1 MKYLFLLFSFISFAQ
16 QTKFVDF
23 KSVLGKIEI
32 DPIEKSVSGQVTYN
46 FEVKSSIDTIKI
58 DAQNMTFTNL
68 KINNS
73 VVNYTNSGKKM
84 ALFEGFTIGKNT
96 LIFNY
101 LAKPKQ
107 TMYFV
112 GANENLQIWT
122 QGQGKNTSN
131 WFPSFDDANEKVI
144 FNLDVNFDKNFQVI
158 SNGILDSKIINSE
171 TIDWHYRMKKPMSSY
186 LLMLAIGKFEV
197 KNEKSKSGI
206 PLHFYI
212 ENEDVS
218 KLESTYR
225 YSKTIFD
232 FFEKEIGVKYPWEIY
247 KQIPVRDFLYAGME
261 NTSATVFSKDFVV
274 DEVGFNDKNY
284 VNVNAHE
291 LAHQWFGDLVTA
303 ESGKHHWLQEGFATY
318 YALLAEKEV
327 FGTDYFYY
335 KLYSISQQL
344 KSVSKT
350 DTIPILNEKASSLSF
365 YQKGAWALHVLRE
378 EIGAKVFQKA
388 VQNYLKKYSFKNVN
402 TDNFLDEIRKVSNYD
417 VDSFRIKWLESSNF
431 DNQKATELL
440 SKNQS
445 IKALFEI
452 QKLRNKPFLDK
463 QEVFFK
469 TMQSDAYFPIKE
481 EIIYQ
486 MKNVSFADKANL
498 LGIAMA
504 TNDVNVRQ
512 AIANT
517 TPKIP
522 LVFKVEFETLLDD
535 KSYITTEV
543 ALNSLWSQFPDD
555 QIKYLEKSKDW
566 VGFNDKNLRIL
577 WLTLALGTKEYEL
590 DSKAK
595 YYDELL
601 NYCSPK
607 FESSIR
613 QNALENLLF
622 INDKDKNVLPLLVN
636 SLVSHKWQFYK
647 FGREKIR
654 LLLKNQNIRSYFDTL
669 LATLSKEESV
679 ALSKLLS
686 EQINK

>member
-1 MKYLFLLFSFISFAQ
+1 MKYLFLLLSAFSFAQ

-32 DPIEKSVSGQVTYN
+32 NPIEKSVSGQVTYN

-73 VVNYTNSGKKM
+73 VVSYTNSGKKM
-84 ALFEGFTIGKNT
+84 ALFEGYAIGKNT
-96 LIFNY
+96 LTFNY

-112 GANENLQIWT
+112 GADENLQIWT

-158 SNGILDSKIINSE
+158 SNGILDRKVDNSE

-197 KNEKSKSGI
+197 QNTESKSGI
-206 PLHFYI
+206 PLRFYI
-212 ENEDVS
+212 ENEDFS
-218 KLESTYR
+218 KLEPTYR

-232 FFEKEIGVKYPWEIY
+232 FFEKEIGVKYPWEVY

-261 NTSATVFSKDFVV
+261 NTSATVFSRDFVV
-274 DEVGFNDKNY
+274 DEIGFNDKNY

-327 FGTDYFYY
+327 FGDDYFYY

-350 DTIPILNEKASSLSF
+350 DTIPILNDKASSLTF

-388 VQNYLKKYSFKNVN
+388 VHNYLMKYSFKNAN
-402 TDNFLDEIRKVSNYD
+402 TDNFLYEIRKISKYD
-417 VDSFRIKWLESSNF
+417 VDSFRIKWLESSGF
-431 DNQKATELL
+431 DNQIATELL

-445 IKALFEI
+445 IIALFEI
-452 QKLRNKPFLDK
+452 QKLRNKPFLEN
-463 QEVFFK
+463 QAVFEK
-469 TMQSDAYFPIKE
+469 KMQSDVYFPIKE
-481 EIIYQ
+481 EILYQ
-486 MKNVSFADKANL
+486 IESVSLADKANL
-498 LGIAMA
+498 LRLAMA

-522 LVFKVEFETLLDD
+522 LDFKTEFETLLVD
-535 KSYITTEV
+535 KSYITREV
-543 ALNSLWSQFPDD
+543 ALNTLWSQFPED

-577 WLTLALGTKEYEL
+577 WLTLALGTKDYEL
-590 DSKAK
+590 DNKAK
-595 YYDELL
+595 FYDELL

-607 FESSIR
+607 FESSVR
-613 QNALENLLF
+613 QNALENVLF
-622 INDKDKNVLPLLVN
+622 MNDKDKNVLPFLVN
-636 SLVSHKWQFYK
+636 SLTSHKWQFSK

-654 LLLKNQNIRSYFDTL
+654 LLLKNPNVRTYFETL
-669 LATLSKEESV
+669 MATLNKDEFV
-679 ALSKLLS
+679 ALGKLLS
-686 EQINK
+686 EQII

>member
-1 MKYLFLLFSFISFAQ
+1 MKYLFLLLSAFSFAQ

-32 DPIEKSVSGQVTYN
+32 NPIEKSVSGQVTYN

-73 VVNYTNSGKKM
+73 VVSYTNSGKKM
-84 ALFEGFTIGKNT
+84 ALFEGYAIGKNT
-96 LIFNY
+96 LTFNY

-112 GANENLQIWT
+112 GADENLQIWT

-158 SNGILDSKIINSE
+158 SNGILDRKVDNSE

-197 KNEKSKSGI
+197 QNTESKSGI
-206 PLHFYI
+206 PLRFYI
-212 ENEDVS
+212 ENEDFS
-218 KLESTYR
+218 KLEPTYR

-232 FFEKEIGVKYPWEIY
+232 FFEKEIGVKYPWEVY

-261 NTSATVFSKDFVV
+261 NTSATVFSRDFVV
-274 DEVGFNDKNY
+274 DEIGFNDKNY

-303 ESGKHHWLQEGFATY
+303 NNGKHHWLQEGFATY

-327 FGTDYFYY
+327 FGDDYFYY

-350 DTIPILNEKASSLSF
+350 DTIPILNDKASSLTF

-388 VQNYLKKYSFKNVN
+388 VHNYLMKYSFKNAN
-402 TDNFLDEIRKVSNYD
+402 TDNFLDEIRKISKYD
-417 VDSFRIKWLESSNF
+417 VDSFKIKWLESSGF
-431 DNQKATELL
+431 DNQIATELL

-445 IKALFEI
+445 IIALFEI
-452 QKLRNKPFLDK
+452 QKLRNKPFLEN
-463 QEVFFK
+463 QAVFEK
-469 TMQSDAYFPIKE
+469 KMQSDVYFPIKE
-481 EIIYQ
+481 EILYQ
-486 MKNVSFADKANL
+486 IESVSFADKANL
-498 LGIAMA
+498 LRLAMA

-522 LVFKVEFETLLDD
+522 LDFKMEFETLLVD
-535 KSYITTEV
+535 KSYITREV
-543 ALNSLWSQFPDD
+543 ALNTLWSQFPED

-577 WLTLALGTKEYEL
+577 WLTLALGTKDYEL
-590 DSKAK
+590 DNKAK
-595 YYDELL
+595 FYDELL

-607 FESSIR
+607 FESSVC
-613 QNALENLLF
+613 QNALENVLF
-622 INDKDKNVLPLLVN
+622 MNDKDKNVLPFLVN
-636 SLVSHKWQFYK
+636 SLTSHKWQFSK

-654 LLLKNQNIRSYFDTL
+654 LLLKNPNVRTYFETL
-669 LATLSKEESV
+669 MATLNKDEFV
-679 ALSKLLS
+679 ALGKLLS
-686 EQINK
+686 EQII

>member
-1 MKYLFLLFSFISFAQ
+1 MKYLILLLSTFSFAQ

-32 DPIEKSVSGQVTYN
+32 NPIEKSVLGEVTYD
-46 FEVKSSIDTIKI
+46 FVVTSATDTIRI

-68 KINNS
+68 KINNQ
-73 VVNYTNSGKKM
+73 VVNYKNSGNKI
-84 ALFEGFTIGKNT
+84 ALFEGYTIGKNT
-96 LIFNY
+96 LTFNY

-107 TMYFV
+107 AMYFV
-112 GANENLQIWT
+112 GADENLQIWT

-158 SNGILDSKIINSE
+158 SNGVLVNKTVNST

-186 LLMLAIGKFEV
+186 LLMLTIGKFV
-197 KNEKSKSGI
+197 VQNEKSKSEI
-206 PLHFYI
+206 PLQFYI
-212 ENEDVS
+212 ENEDLA
-218 KLESTYR
+218 KLEPTYR
-225 YSKTIFD
+225 YSKILFN
-232 FFEKEIGVKYPWEIY
+232 FFEKEIGLKYPWEVY

-261 NTSATVFSKDFVV
+261 NTSATVFSRDFVV
-274 DEVGFNDKNY
+274 DEIGFEDKNY

-291 LAHQWFGDLVTA
+291 LAHQWFGDMVTA

-327 FGTDYFYY
+327 FGTDYFYF

-378 EIGAKVFQKA
+378 GVGVKVFQKA
-388 VQNYLKKYSFKNVN
+388 VQNYLKKYSFKNVT
-402 TDNFLDEIRKVSNYD
+402 TDDFLDEIRKVSKYD
-417 VDSFRIKWLESSNF
+417 VDAFRIKWLESPGF

-440 SKNQS
+440 SVNPS

-452 QKLRNKPFLDK
+452 QKLKNKPFIDK
-463 QEVFFK
+463 QEVFVK

-486 MKNVSFADKANL
+486 IQNVSFAGKAIIFRL
-498 LGIAMA
+498 AMA
-504 TNDVNVRQ
+504 TNEINVRQ

-517 TPKIP
+517 SPKIP
-522 LVFKVEFETLLDD
+522 LEFKVEFETLLDD
-535 KSYITTEV
+535 KSNITREV
-543 ALNSLWSQFPDD
+543 ALSSLWSQYPKD
-555 QIKYLEKSKDW
+555 QIKYLEKSKNW

-590 DSKAK
+590 DNKAK
-595 YYDELL
+595 FYDELL
-601 NYCSPK
+601 RYCSPK
-607 FESSIR
+607 YESSIR

-622 INDKDKNVLPLLVN
+622 INDKDKNVFPFLVN
-636 SLVSHKWQFYK
+636 SLTSHKWQFSK

-654 LLLKNQNIRSYFDTL
+654 LLLKNPNVKTYFETVAPNL
-669 LATLSKEESV
+669 NKEENA
-679 ALSKLLS
+679 ALTKLISELVSK
-686 EQINK
+686 